1 MTDQQY
7 GFTPGPPGPPGPDP
21 QYGFTP
27 GQHPHGAPVDPNQGN
42 GMAVAGLVLGIIGLV
57 LFFVPFICQILAL
70 LGIIFGALGMGKAK
84 KIGGKGN
91 GMAVTGLILG
101 VLAMIVSI
109 AFIFYAMNQAKRA
122 RGRMFGDVGLPVP
135 ASDSATA
142 TPDRTV

>member
-7 GFTPGPPGPPGPDP
+7 GFTPGPPGPDP

-27 GQHPHGAPVDPNQGN
+27 GQQGAPVDQNQGN

-91 GMAVTGLILG
+91 GMAVTGLVLG
-101 VLAMIVSI
+101 VLAMIISV
-109 AFIFYAMNQAKRA
+109 AFIFYAMSQARHS
-122 RGRMFGDVGLPVP
+122 RRMFGEITVPVP
-135 ASDSATA
+135 AADSATA
-142 TPDRTV
+142 TPDRSV